1 MPPSK
6 LGPLAGRTLRGSSL
20 SPSPST
26 PPPGSPS
33 QHGGGGSGPSTS
45 SPRRVASGSANLNHN
60 SPNRRASAAKN
71 GGNNDAS
78 PSSLSSSSERPY
90 LLPREQETTYHRR
103 LRTLLI
109 EFARTRQLWA
119 DEVEEAAELVAKYA
133 GALGELEDEMKER
146 AKRRDVAGG
155 AGPAAIREALEDLDA
170 TYAELDVAWRRIE
183 GVAQAL
189 LKLRDEAAALE
200 REWMTRSEDVRW
212 GPVGGEEMG
221 ELRELKVHRR
231 AKSTDDNTALYISSP
246 RLVAATATLSLQVQ
260 LQTQQLR
267 TSLSTLFV
275 ECSPLGSL
283 VAPAVTDLFIN
294 GAHPDDTTAASSKPR
309 RPRTY
314 NPSASSRLRKE
325 VLTTWRDLPCV
336 EARGMDSFEWVQEV
350 WRSEVGRWDEFAGG
364 SSAATAM
371 PL

>member
-33 QHGGGGSGPSTS
+33 QHGGAGPPSTS

-90 LLPREQETTYHRR
+90 LLSREQETTYHRR

-119 DEVEEAAELVAKYA
+119 DEIEEAAELVAKYA

-146 AKRRDVAGG
+146 TKRREVAGG
-155 AGPAAIREALEDLDA
+155 VAAGAVREALEDLDA
-170 TYAELDVAWRRIE
+170 TYSELDVAWRRIE
-183 GVAQAL
+183 GAAQAL

-212 GPVGGEEMG
+212 GPVGGEEM
-221 ELRELKVHRR
+221 
-231 AKSTDDNTALYISSP
+231 
-246 RLVAATATLSLQVQ
+246 VAATATLSLQAQ

-283 VAPAVTDLFIN
+283 VAPAVTDLFTN

-325 VLTTWRDLPCV
+325 VLTTWRDLSCV
-336 EARGMDSFEWVQEV
+336 EARGMDSFAWVQEV